1 MIFLNYE
8 MYKNARDASWNCLIE
23 CQIDRLPVNVFQI
36 CKHYNLSIIKNSSL
50 TTNKLKP
57 NERAK
62 NMLISGKYYVIVDD
76 SETIQAQRYSIL
88 HEIGHILIRNASE
101 YEAERFA
108 IGVLAP
114 ACVLWGLNV
123 HTAKDIAKLCNIS
136 PTSAQIRAK
145 RMEVLYQRNKFFL
158 SPLEKQV
165 FAQFQEFI
173 KESQGLF

>member
-1 MIFLNYE
+1 MNYE

-23 CQIDRLPVNVFQI
+23 CQIDRLPVNVSQI
-36 CKHYNLSIIKNSSL
+36 CRHYNLSIIKNSSL

-62 NMLISGKYYVIVDD
+62 NMLISSKYYVIVDD
-76 SETIQAQRYSIL
+76 LETVQAQRYSIL
-88 HEIGHILIRNASE
+88 HEVGHILIRNASE

-123 HTAKDIAKLCNIS
+123 HTAKGIAKLCNIS
-136 PTSAQIRAK
+136 STSAQIRAN
-145 RMEVLYQRNKFFL
+145 RMEILYERNKFLL
-158 SPLEKQV
+158 SPLERQV

-173 KESQGLF
+173 QESKNLFQ

>member
-1 MIFLNYE
+1 

-23 CQIDRLPVNVFQI
+23 CQINRLPVNVSQI
-36 CKHYNLSIIKNSSL
+36 CRRYNLSIIKNSSL

-114 ACVLWGLNV
+114 SCVLLGLNV

-145 RMEVLYQRNKFFL
+145 RMEVLYQRNKFLL

-165 FAQFQEFI
+165 FAQFQEFV
-173 KESQGLF
+173 KESKGLF